1 MPVTA
6 PYPLP
11 RTPWKRV
18 LTNQDNAPDHPP
30 GEEEFP
36 DLDEATRLQAEN
48 AARDAVDAMLN
59 QGRSDLVAKAVRQA
73 LFSRRVL
80 LVFGLVIFVSVVIA
94 LTIILATGI
103 TR

>member
-1 MPVTA
+1 MSSQVNGPH
-6 PYPLP
+6 
-11 RTPWKRV
+11 
-18 LTNQDNAPDHPP
+18 HPP
-30 GEEEFP
+30 AGQESSV
-36 DLDEATRLQAEN
+36 LDDATRLEAEK
-48 AARDAVDAMLN
+48 AARDAVEVMLR

-80 LVFGLVIFVSVVIA
+80 LVFALVVFISIFIA